1 MIWDPPSLSQRISA
15 PSHAEPRHVGFGQN
29 LTIVPPYNLTV
40 LFLEY
45 IPLFIP
51 TLRQT
56 PSQNDLQLSTYASF
70 FHYMYPNSLDNPV
83 VHNHEVLL
91 EMKEVSK
98 YVEVERK
105 IELENLSVVIQDQ
118 E

>member
-1 MIWDPPSLSQRISA
+1 
-15 PSHAEPRHVGFGQN
+15 
-29 LTIVPPYNLTV
+29 
-40 LFLEY
+40 
-45 IPLFIP
+45 
-51 TLRQT
+51 
-56 PSQNDLQLSTYASF
+56 
-70 FHYMYPNSLDNPV
+70 MYPNSLDNPV